1 MRTST
6 RILLVGLAGA
16 GLVLAGCGGNG
27 EEQVATTEGA
37 GYEDGVYFAQAEFSE
52 NSGWKDVVVFEVED
66 GEITMVEW
74 NAAHEQN
81 GPPKDTR
88 SRQGDYG
95 MVENSD
101 ATLHWYEQAEATE
114 QWLIENQDIDQLE
127 LDDEGR
133 PDAISQATIRVGGF
147 KSLVQEALDTGPVG
161 YGMWE
166 DGTYSAEQEEFSDN
180 GWKATVAITV
190 ITRDPRIAPVMSVSI
205 TRFTVDSGSSQI
217 GFIGCPTPALLIHT
231 STRPN
236 ARAAALQRR
245 SRSSVFV
252 TSPASNATRSVP
264 YSERSRSAVAASA
277 SNDLP
282 LRVTPAPNRKK
293 LSASPNP
300 IPLLLPVITNPFI

>member
-1 MRTST
+1 MRTFT

-16 GLVLAGCGGNG
+16 ALVLAGCGGNG
-27 EEQVATTEGA
+27 EEQAATTEGA

-190 ITRDPRIAPVMSVSI
+190 IGGRIVAVEWDSSNEDEEFKSDLSREGEYGMVEQTDAIAPWHEQANAAEQWLIENQDPSELPLDDEGASDAISGASI
-205 TRFTVDSGSSQI
+205 TVSEFK
-217 GFIGCPTPALLIHT
+217 AL
-231 STRPN
+231 
-236 ARAAALQRR
+236 AEQALEGH
-245 SRSSVFV
+245 
-252 TSPASNATRSVP
+252 
-264 YSERSRSAVAASA
+264 ER
-277 SNDLP
+277 
-282 LRVTPAPNRKK
+282 
-293 LSASPNP
+293 
-300 IPLLLPVITNPFI
+300 

>member
-1 MRTST
+1 MRTFT

-16 GLVLAGCGGNG
+16 ALVLAGCGGNG
-27 EEQVATTEGA
+27 EEQAATTEGA

-166 DGTYSAEQEEFSDN
+166 DGTYFAEQEEFSDN

-190 ITRDPRIAPVMSVSI
+190 IGGRIVAVEWDSFNEDEEFKSDLSREGEYGMVEQTDAIAPWHEQANAAEQWLIENQDPSELPLDDEGASDAISGASI
-205 TRFTVDSGSSQI
+205 TVSEFK
-217 GFIGCPTPALLIHT
+217 AL
-231 STRPN
+231 
-236 ARAAALQRR
+236 AEQALEGH
-245 SRSSVFV
+245 
-252 TSPASNATRSVP
+252 
-264 YSERSRSAVAASA
+264 ER
-277 SNDLP
+277 
-282 LRVTPAPNRKK
+282 
-293 LSASPNP
+293 
-300 IPLLLPVITNPFI
+300 

>member
-1 MRTST
+1 MRTFT

-16 GLVLAGCGGNG
+16 ALVLAGCGGNG
-27 EEQVATTEGA
+27 EEQAATTEGA

-190 ITRDPRIAPVMSVSI
+190 IGGRIVAVEWDSFNEDEEFKSDLSREGEYGMVEQTDAIAPWHEQANAAEQWLIENQDPSELPLDDEGASDAISGASI
-205 TRFTVDSGSSQI
+205 TVSEFK
-217 GFIGCPTPALLIHT
+217 AL
-231 STRPN
+231 
-236 ARAAALQRR
+236 AEQALEGH
-245 SRSSVFV
+245 
-252 TSPASNATRSVP
+252 
-264 YSERSRSAVAASA
+264 ER
-277 SNDLP
+277 
-282 LRVTPAPNRKK
+282 
-293 LSASPNP
+293 
-300 IPLLLPVITNPFI
+300 